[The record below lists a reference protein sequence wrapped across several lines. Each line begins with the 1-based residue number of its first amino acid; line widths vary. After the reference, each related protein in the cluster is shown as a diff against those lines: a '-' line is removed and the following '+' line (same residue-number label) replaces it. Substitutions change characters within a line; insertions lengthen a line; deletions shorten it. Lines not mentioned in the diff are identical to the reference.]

1 MRSDD
6 ARAPL
11 SPGREHIA
19 ASARMTIALD
29 APCSAG
35 GTSCS
40 GSRLVLRRLV
50 ADSDGLDHVVT
61 PMNGPAAN
69 RATAVIPASP
79 GR

>member
-1 MRSDD
+1 
-6 ARAPL
+6 
-11 SPGREHIA
+11 
-19 ASARMTIALD
+19 
-29 APCSAG
+29 
-35 GTSCS
+35 
-40 GSRLVLRRLV
+40 LVLRRLV